1 MTYLPRYMQMI
12 LIGVI
17 EQLSLFKILV
27 EETIC
32 SCIIMKV
39 LLASSSPATLWYLL
53 VGQVPY
59 RVLISLNSSV

>member
-1 MTYLPRYMQMI
+1 MQMI
-12 LIGVI
+12 LIGVLI
-17 EQLSLFKILV
+17 ERLSLFKILV